1 MKANELRIGNYVYFK
16 HCDYDVSTPR
26 KINYTLNPNLV
37 GLERISVNRIEYNN
51 IDPIPLTEEWLLK
64 FGFNYSDDEKCF
76 MSLKVFRTFKFIS
89 DYSNNFSTVTYRLND
104 TTNEIKYIHQLQN
117 LYFALTGEELTLN
130 EPL

>member
-16 HCDYDVSTPR
+16 HCDYDGSTPR

-51 IDPIPLTEEWLLK
+51 IDAIPLTEEWLLK
-64 FGFNYSDDEKCF
+64 FGFKKATENFYSIKTKKRFSNLEIN
-76 MSLKVFRTFKFIS
+76 LKSKRAIIFGLGSYKDIIFTEYV
-89 DYSNNFSTVTYRLND
+89 
-104 TTNEIKYIHQLQN
+104 HQLQN
-117 LYFALTGEELTLN
+117 LYFALTGEELILN